1 MTVKLTRL
9 DLDDDA
15 FRREAVRTKDAK
27 VARRLLSLAAIRDG
41 CNRTEAARR
50 GGMDRQTLRDWVIR
64 YNAEGLAGLLDRH
77 GGGCDCK
84 LSETEQEQ
92 LVLWVRQGPD
102 PEEDGIVRW
111 RLSDLRQLI
120 LGRFFVVLDERSIS
134 RILKAL
140 GFSHISARP
149 RNPKAS
155 AEAQEGHKKT
165 SPIWLPP
172 PFHRPRAPSRSSS
185 GGRTR
190 PGSASSA
197 P

>member
-1 MTVKLTRL
+1 MTVMLTRL
-9 DLDDDA
+9 DLDAAA
-15 FRREAVRTKDAK
+15 FRAEAVRAKDAK

-64 YNAEGLAGLLDRH
+64 YNEEGLAGLLDRH
-77 GGGCDCK
+77 GGGGGCK
-84 LSETEQEQ
+84 LTEAEQEQ
-92 LVLWVRQGPD
+92 LALWVRRGPD

-134 RILKAL
+134 RILKSL

-149 RNPKAS
+149 RHPQAS
-155 AEAQEGHKKT
+155 AEAQEAHKKT

-172 PFHRPRAPSRSSS
+172 SFRRPRATSRSSC
-185 GGRTR
+185 GGRTK
-190 PGSASSA
+190 PASASKA
-197 P
+197 A